1 MISNYFYIQ
10 TAKCILSVRHSGCTH
25 AVTDQDHAVCSHH
38 LERCSYHRW
47 VDMYT
52 VTDNFCH
59 YMCTVGHCSYNT
71 RFTVSECRHR
81 IKEMYDMICSGIEC
95 CFRMCIIRIGMCKRN
110 VHFIFHCFYKCN
122 CVLAFFRRKSYKL
135 HKVFRSIKESLT
147 NVRITRH
154 DISFILRS
162 FFHRADE
169 RAFHVHAYKIRSLRI
184 LFFFVFCCCS

>member
-1 MISNYFYIQ
+1 
-10 TAKCILSVRHSGCTH
+10 
-25 AVTDQDHAVCSHH
+25 
-38 LERCSYHRW
+38 
-47 VDMYT
+47 
-52 VTDNFCH
+52 
-59 YMCTVGHCSYNT
+59 MCTVGHCSYNT

-81 IKEMYDMICSGIEC
+81 IKEMRHMIRTKRKRFIRGIIIAAC
-95 CFRMCIIRIGMCKRN
+95 MSNRNFRMCIIRIGMCKRN

-135 HKVFRSIKESLT
+135 HKAFRSIKESLT

-184 LFFFVFCCCS
+184 LLFFVFCCCS